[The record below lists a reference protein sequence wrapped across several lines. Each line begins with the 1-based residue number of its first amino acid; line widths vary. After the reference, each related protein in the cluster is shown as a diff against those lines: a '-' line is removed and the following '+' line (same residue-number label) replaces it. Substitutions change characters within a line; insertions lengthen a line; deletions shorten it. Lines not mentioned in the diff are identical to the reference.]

1 MQWGSLQAR
10 RDRSLLPLLSNL
22 AAVIIVIK
30 RELNL
35 VLSQKVMLM
44 TNQNCLTSACRY
56 CRFYR
61 PEGLHGGACQQLG
74 VSVQSDWKACQL
86 ALPAFASTWENA
98 EELSATSWQVEL
110 PQVLC
115 KSEPVSNVVVN
126 LELSSSSLWNDN

>member
-1 MQWGSLQAR
+1 
-10 RDRSLLPLLSNL
+10 LSKS
-22 AAVIIVIK
+22 ATVIIVIK

-35 VLSQKVMLM
+35 VLSHKVMLM

-74 VSVQSDWKACQL
+74 VSVHSDWKACQL

-98 EELSATSWQVEL
+98 EELTTANWQVEL
-110 PQVLC
+110 PQALHNNEEVN
-115 KSEPVSNVVVN
+115 NVVS
-126 LELSSSSLWNDN
+126 LELNRSSLGVNN

>member
-1 MQWGSLQAR
+1 
-10 RDRSLLPLLSNL
+10 LLPLLSKS
-22 AAVIIVIK
+22 APVIIVIK

-35 VLSQKVMLM
+35 MLSHKVMLM

-74 VSVQSDWKACQL
+74 VSVHSDWKACQL

-98 EELSATSWQVEL
+98 EELTTANWQVEL
-110 PQVLC
+110 PQALHNNEEVN
-115 KSEPVSNVVVN
+115 NVVS
-126 LELSSSSLWNDN
+126 LELNRSSLGVNN